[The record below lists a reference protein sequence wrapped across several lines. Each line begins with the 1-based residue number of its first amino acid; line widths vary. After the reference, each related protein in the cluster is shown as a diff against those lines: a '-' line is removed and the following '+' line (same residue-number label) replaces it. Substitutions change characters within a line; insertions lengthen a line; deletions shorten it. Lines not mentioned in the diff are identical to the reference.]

1 MGQVSVV
8 DRGSREIV
16 VFLRGDVDQAM
27 EARLDE
33 ALSEVTLLERLDDL
47 HRVIVDTREV
57 TSFDEVGVRF
67 LRKLER
73 EGKEQDYELAFAMT
87 SPPVTAALEQ
97 ANWPYATGV
106 IT

>member
-1 MGQVSVV
+1 MGRISVV

-16 VFLRGDVDQAM
+16 VFLSGDIDQDM
-27 EARLDE
+27 ERQLDN
-33 ALSEVTLLERLDDL
+33 ALGEVTLLERLDDL

-57 TSFDEVGVRF
+57 TSFGDTGVRF

-87 SPPVTAALEQ
+87 SPPVTAALER
-97 ANWPYATGV
+97 ANWPYAAGV
-106 IT
+106 I